1 MLERLSAL
9 PGSNVVRKLARTA
22 IRRFGPSGPRVAM
35 VADNVNWAL
44 SSVARYLAEGTNA
57 RWPGFARVT
66 TSLDGRGPTLA
77 HCVSQYAVADLVP
90 RLRADQLATTSFMH
104 GRLDEHSEDRR
115 ILDALLRHSDMFPMV
130 ITTTEA
136 MRTDLIARGIAE
148 MRTVRIPLGVDL
160 RLFTPARAEMR
171 AAVRAEL
178 GIPESRFAIGSFQK
192 DGDGWG
198 DGDNP
203 KWIKGP
209 DVFCDT
215 MEILARRLP
224 IFVVLTGPA
233 RGYVKKRLSAAG
245 IPFSHS
251 YPAELTGMAK
261 FYHALDLYLVASR
274 VEGGPLAIV
283 ESWATRTPLVTTAVG
298 MAPDICVDGANALVR
313 PLEDAAGLAYACE
326 MALVDK
332 SATALRLDRAQRDV
346 LAHDWPAL
354 ADRHCR
360 LVYAPLL
367 RRLGVETPAIPVMTQ
382 EAP

>member
-1 MLERLSAL
+1 MLDRISGL
-9 PGSNVVRKLARTA
+9 PGSNAIRKLTRAT
-22 IRRFGPSGPRVAM
+22 IRRFGPPGPRVAM

-44 SSVARYLAEGTNA
+44 TSVARYLAAGTNA
-57 RWPGFARVT
+57 HWPGFARVT

-77 HCVSQYAVADLVP
+77 HCVSQYAVADLVS
-90 RLRADQLATTSFMH
+90 RLHDDQLAATSFMH
-104 GRLDEHSEDRR
+104 GRLDEHPDDKR
-115 ILDALLRHSDMFPMV
+115 IVKALLQNPNLFPMV

-136 MRTDLIARGIAE
+136 MRKDLIARGVEAA
-148 MRTVRIPLGVDL
+148 RTVRIPLGVDL
-160 RLFTPARAEMR
+160 RLFAPASAPEK
-171 AAVRAEL
+171 AAIRSEL
-178 GIPESRFAIGSFQK
+178 GIPEDRFAIGSFQK

-198 DGDNP
+198 DGENP

-233 RGYVKKRLSAAG
+233 RGYVKKRLAAAN
-245 IPFSHS
+245 IPYSHTYLS
-251 YPAELTGMAK
+251 DLTGMAK

-298 MAPDICVDGANALVR
+298 MAPDICIDGVNALVR
-313 PLEDAAGLAYACE
+313 PIEDTGALAEACE
-326 MALVDK
+326 MALVDRA
-332 SATALRLDRAQRDV
+332 ATAARLDRAQLDV
-346 LAHDWPAL
+346 LAHDWPKL
-354 ADRHCR
+354 ADLHCR

-367 RRLGVETPAIPVMTQ
+367 KRLGVETSEIPASG
-382 EAP
+382 EAGP